1 MLYFYIS
8 WHRYRNDSWNPNSNN
23 EVQKKVTS
31 VFIVKKKKANK
42 TVSLDPIMNKNLF
55 KIEENKNVCILT
67 ILKNNYCHLNNY
79 KKVCVD
85 VHAGATL

>member
-8 WHRYRNDSWNPNSNN
+8 WHRYRNNSWNINNNN

-31 VFIVKKKKANK
+31 LFIVKKKANK
-42 TVSLDPIMNKNLF
+42 TISLDPLMNKNLF

-67 ILKNNYCHLNNY
+67 ILMNNYCHLNNY
-79 KKVCVD
+79 KEGLCD